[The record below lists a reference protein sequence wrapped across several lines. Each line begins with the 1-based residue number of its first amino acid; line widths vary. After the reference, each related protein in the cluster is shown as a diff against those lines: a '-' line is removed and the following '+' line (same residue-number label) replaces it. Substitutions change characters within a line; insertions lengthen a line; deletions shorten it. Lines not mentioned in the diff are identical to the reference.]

1 MKSTAHHFQTQAKTA
16 LNNPQLQSALQRTK
30 SHFIDKRRDAVAAL
44 PEFEAL
50 RQTASDIKEHSLAH
64 LDFYLEQ
71 FETQVHANGGV
82 VHWADTPET
91 ACKQIVGIC
100 QAAEARRVIKG
111 KSMIS
116 EEMDLNNALERA
128 GLDIIETD
136 LGEYIIQLA
145 QEPPSHIIA
154 PAVHKTREQVADLFH
169 NFHKKQGFT
178 QRWYNIPDLVNEAR
192 QVLRQHFLSA
202 DVGITGAN
210 FLIAATGS
218 SILVT
223 NEGNGDLS
231 RTLPRVHIVVASIE
245 KVVPTLEDATTLL
258 RLLARNATGQTITTY
273 TSFF

>member
-1 MKSTAHHFQTQAKTA
+1 M
-16 LNNPQLQSALQRTK
+16 
-30 SHFIDKRRDAVAAL
+30 
-44 PEFEAL
+44 
-50 RQTASDIKEHSLAH
+50 
-64 LDFYLEQ
+64 
-71 FETQVHANGGV
+71 
-82 VHWADTPET
+82 
-91 ACKQIVGIC
+91 
-100 QAAEARRVIKG
+100 
-111 KSMIS
+111 
-116 EEMDLNNALERA
+116 
-128 GLDIIETD
+128 
-136 LGEYIIQLA
+136 
-145 QEPPSHIIA
+145 
-154 PAVHKTREQVADLFH
+154 ADLFH